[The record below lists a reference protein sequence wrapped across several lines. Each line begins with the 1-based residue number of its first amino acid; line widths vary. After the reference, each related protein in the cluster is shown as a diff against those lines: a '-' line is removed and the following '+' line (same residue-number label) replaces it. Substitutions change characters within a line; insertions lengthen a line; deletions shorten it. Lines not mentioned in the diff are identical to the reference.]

1 MKKIILSL
9 TTALIVS
16 CTSAEDA
23 ETFMN
28 QYKNMEGAQ
37 YENITR
43 NLKTDAEKNKDKNPK
58 NYEFSKKI
66 KNAQYVHIE
75 LNDDERKA
83 VTKEIENI
91 DNYKCL
97 YQINDKSGN
106 QNNEERF
113 VSPNRQYYGIEENGV
128 VKDAIARIDFI
139 AGTKTITSIL
149 HLTGEFT
156 ISDLMNIMG
165 FEEDKNLN
173 STIKQTVTK

>member
-1 MKKIILSL
+1 LALINAVFNNIIKKSSFFVTEKPPLSFAQIERRKFTTGKQIKNKNNMKKIILSL

-37 YENITR
+37 YENITS

-66 KNAQYVHIE
+66 EKAQYVHIE
-75 LNDDERKA
+75 LSDDERKA

-106 QNNEERF
+106 
-113 VSPNRQYYGIEENGV
+113 
-128 VKDAIARIDFI
+128 
-139 AGTKTITSIL
+139 
-149 HLTGEFT
+149 TGKLCNHFYKLRKP
-156 ISDLMNIMG
+156 IRS
-165 FEEDKNLN
+165 
-173 STIKQTVTK
+173 